1 MKLTG
6 YTTHHSSLILCLQP
20 DAPKNSDE
28 YLSIYREEW
37 REVFIIAAE
46 VYFFG
51 TLVYILLGSGK
62 KQPWADAP
70 KVSNNRDPETGS
82 DQRRANMSDRSEP
95 EMDSKPSVNQKCID
109 DNWELDKPWKIPN
122 TVLQNKK
129 EANGIFSGST

>member
-6 YTTHHSSLILCLQP
+6 YTTHYSSLILYLQP

-28 YLSIYREEW
+28 YQSIYREEW

-51 TLVYILLGSGK
+51 TLVYILLGSGI

-70 KVSNNRDPETGS
+70 KVSNNRDSETRS
-82 DQRRANMSDRSEP
+82 NKRRANVSDKGEP

-109 DNWELDKPWKIPN
+109 DKWELDKPWKIPH
-122 TVLQNKK
+122 TILQNK
-129 EANGIFSGST
+129 EANGIYSGST